1 MLKIKVMLDNE
12 AYNDLIN
19 DMNSYYILKND
30 KTINKNKF
38 MNILFKN
45 YYEEYENKRLKIFN
59 KLLNY
64 YNKNGF
70 GNSEIIA
77 NELSY
82 KLLNDYDTKE
92 IYFDKGITF
101 NLTDEEE
108 FIFKSLDNLK
118 YESASLYF
126 RNLIYNYLSLKSYE
140 RENIIYKDIL
150 NKINRS
156 ILNNKILKI
165 KIDNDEFNIL
175 PYKTLN
181 NLDDKYTYLIGLKAD
196 RSSFSINIGKII
208 NLIETRDYYKLDND
222 EINHLELIINKNIEY
237 PNINNEITKIKLTD
251 LGIKLY
257 EKNYYN
263 RPQYI
268 KRSGNIFYF
277 NNSINQLFDYF
288 LPFGRKCK
296 IIDNI
301 KLKKLIQN
309 ECKYILKH

>member
-1 MLKIKVMLDNE
+1 
-12 AYNDLIN
+12 
-19 DMNSYYILKND
+19 
-30 KTINKNKF
+30 

-45 YYEEYENKRLKIFN
+45 YYEEYENKRLKIYN

-70 GNSEIIA
+70 GNSEIIV

-156 ILNNKILKI
+156 ILNGKILKI

-196 RSSFSINIGKII
+196 RSPFSTNIGKII

-237 PNINNEITKIKLTD
+237 PNVNNEITKIKLTD

-296 IIDNI
+296 IMDNT
-301 KLKKLIQN
+301 KLKKMIQN
-309 ECKYILKH
+309 EAKYILKY